1 MVVRV
6 AEITTIF
13 RKIQVMALTALI
25 VINQVTLRAI
35 VTN

>member
-1 MVVRV
+1 MTVRT

-25 VINQVTLRAI
+25 VDQDILRVIAS
-35 VTN
+35 N